1 MSILIDKIKSLF
13 TREFLPQQIGA
24 ALILLVFILTFL
36 AETGYALVLLVGIGL
51 FDLILYFMKKKT
63 ISQWYHMLLPKAL
76 DAIVLIFLMI
86 FTWWI
91 FGPAGFLPVLMG
103 LLFGHLFWGEN

>member
-1 MSILIDKIKSLF
+1 MSIINIIKSLF

-24 ALILLVFILTFL
+24 ALILLVFILTFM
-36 AETGYALVLLVGIGL
+36 AETGYALVLLVGIGI

-63 ISQWYHMLLPKAL
+63 ISQWYHALFPKVIDLVILIAL
-76 DAIVLIFLMI
+76 IC

-91 FGPAGFLPVLMG
+91 FGPAGFLPVCIGILA
-103 LLFGHLFWGEN
+103 GHLTWQE